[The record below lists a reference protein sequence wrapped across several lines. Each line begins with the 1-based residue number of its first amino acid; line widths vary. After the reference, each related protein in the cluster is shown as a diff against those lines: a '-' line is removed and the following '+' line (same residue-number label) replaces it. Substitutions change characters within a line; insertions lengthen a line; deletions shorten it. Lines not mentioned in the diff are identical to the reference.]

1 MRGGVGSSAANNKSM
16 TNGEFLLGAG
26 LYNDA
31 IPETCAAL
39 ELPFAPAGETGV
51 REEHIQRT

>member
-1 MRGGVGSSAANNKSM
+1 M